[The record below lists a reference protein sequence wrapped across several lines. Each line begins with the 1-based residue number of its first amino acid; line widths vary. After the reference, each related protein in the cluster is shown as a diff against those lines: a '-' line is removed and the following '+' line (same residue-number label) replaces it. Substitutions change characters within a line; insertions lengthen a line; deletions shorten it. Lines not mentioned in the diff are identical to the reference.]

1 MPRVYGGWPG
11 MVKAI
16 EHGFPQKEIA
26 ESSYVYQRAVE
37 KKEKIIVGVN
47 DYVID
52 ETPQEILYID
62 ETARDQQTAKLRH
75 LRARRSQDAVDRAL
89 KALGSAAAQDPATKP
104 GQLSSANTMPYI
116 LDCVRAYAT
125 VGEICAA
132 LREVMG
138 TYTEVSIA

>member
-1 MPRVYGGWPG
+1 MGG

-26 ESSYVYQRAVE
+26 EASYAYQRAVE

-52 ETPQEILYID
+52 ETPQEILYIG
-62 ETARDQQTAKLRH
+62 EEARDQQTAKLKR
-75 LRARRSQDAVDRAL
+75 LRAQRSQEAVEHALRAL
-89 KALGSAAAQDPATKP
+89 RAAAAEEPATKP

-125 VGEICAA
+125 VGEVCAA

>member
-1 MPRVYGGWPG
+1 M
-11 MVKAI
+11 
-16 EHGFPQKEIA
+16 
-26 ESSYVYQRAVE
+26 
-37 KKEKIIVGVN
+37 GVN
-47 DYVID
+47 EYVVD

-62 ETARDQQTAKLRH
+62 ETARDQQTAKLKQ
-75 LRARRSQDAVDRAL
+75 LRSRRSQAAVDRAL
-89 KALGSAAAQDPATKP
+89 SALRTAAAQDPATES

-132 LREVMG
+132 MREVMG

>member
-1 MPRVYGGWPG
+1 
-11 MVKAI
+11 
-16 EHGFPQKEIA
+16 
-26 ESSYVYQRAVE
+26 VE
-37 KKEKIIVGVN
+37 RKEKIIVGVN

-52 ETPQEILYID
+52 ETPQEILYIG
-62 ETARDQQTAKLRH
+62 EEARDQQTVKLQH

-89 KALGSAAAQDPATKP
+89 RALRTAAAEEPATEP
-104 GQLSSANTMPYI
+104 GRLSSANTMPYI